1 MPPPLSQVCKA
12 LANERAQLVVYD
24 PRVSE
29 EAITVCFTDD
39 DGAAACV
46 GVEADPYASTAK
58 VAVLARP

>member
-1 MPPPLSQVCKA
+1 VCKA

-46 GVEADPYASTAK
+46 GVEADPYASTVK